1 MDALKFNKIAAAIL
15 CGGLLILGFGK
26 LGSFLVHPNTSIS
39 NAYPIEVPD
48 NAANAIKEVSVT
60 VIEPI
65 LAMLSGANI
74 EAGQKVA
81 KKCSACHGF
90 ESGGAN
96 KVGPNLYDII
106 GREQAKAEFAYSK
119 AFLAMSGQWSY
130 EELNKFLY
138 KPKEYVKGTRMNYA
152 GLTKTNDRANLI
164 AWLRT
169 KSNKPVPLP
178 GQ

>member
-81 KKCSACHGF
+81 KKY
-90 ESGGAN
+90 E
-96 KVGPNLYDII
+96 LI
-106 GREQAKAEFAYSK
+106 AKAIYNNIQE
-119 AFLAMSGQWSY
+119 
-130 EELNKFLY
+130 
-138 KPKEYVKGTRMNYA
+138 PK
-152 GLTKTNDRANLI
+152 
-164 AWLRT
+164 
-169 KSNKPVPLP
+169 
-178 GQ
+178 